1 LSIHP
6 TAIISDK
13 ASIHE
18 SVTVGPYAIIKGKVD
33 LGSGCEVHAHAILG
47 SEHGK
52 FTAGENNIFHS
63 GSAVGGSPQD
73 LKYANEE
80 TLLEIGDKNT
90 FREFTTVNIGTPSG
104 GGKTTIGSGCLFMA
118 YVHIAHDCH
127 IGDQVIIAN
136 SSNLAGHVT
145 IEDGVGVGGVCQFN
159 QFVRLGRYS
168 YIAGDSAV
176 NKDVTPFSIAQGKYA
191 VIRATNKI
199 KLERMGFEKPEIENI
214 HKAIRLLTKG
224 NRSIDE
230 ALSAISEE
238 CVDSASIQHLTQFVK
253 TSERGIAL

>member
-1 LSIHP
+1 DLS
-6 TAIISDK
+6 AD
-13 ASIHE
+13 
-18 SVTVGPYAIIKGKVD
+18 
-33 LGSGCEVHAHAILG
+33 CEVHAHAIIG
-47 SEHGK
+47 SEYGRVE
-52 FTAGENNIFHS
+52 AGEANIFHS

-80 TLLEIGDKNT
+80 TILRLGDKNT

-104 GGKTTIGSGCLFMA
+104 GGETTIGSHCLFMA
-118 YVHIAHDCH
+118 YVHVAHDCH

-159 QFVRLGRYS
+159 QFVRLGKYS

-176 NKDVTPFSIAQGKYA
+176 NKDVIPYSIAQGKYA

-199 KLERMGFEKPEIENI
+199 KLERMGFEKPEIDNI

-230 ALSAISEE
+230 ALSAISAE
-238 CVDSASIQHLTQFVK
+238 CVDSQNIQHLTQFV
-253 TSERGIAL
+253 TNSERGIAL

>member
-1 LSIHP
+1 MSVHP
-6 TAIISDK
+6 TAIVSEK
-13 ASIHE
+13 AKLHE
-18 SVTVGPYAIIKGKVD
+18 TVTVGPYAIIKGAVD
-33 LGSGCEVHAHAILG
+33 LGANCEVHAHAILG
-47 SEHGK
+47 SEYGR
-52 FTAGENNIFHS
+52 FVAGEGNIFHS
-63 GSAVGGSPQD
+63 GAAVGGSPQD

-80 TLLEIGDKNT
+80 TTLEIGDKNT

-104 GGKTTIGSGCLFMA
+104 GGKTTIGSNCLFMA
-118 YVHIAHDCH
+118 YVHVAHDCH
-127 IGDQVIIAN
+127 LGNHVIIAN

-176 NKDVTPFSIAQGKYA
+176 NKDVTPFAIAQGKYA

-199 KLERMGFEKPEIENI
+199 KLERMGFEKPEIDNI
-214 HKAIRLLTKG
+214 HKAIRFLSKG

-230 ALSAISEE
+230 ALKAIAEE
-238 CVDSASIQHLTQFVK
+238 CIDSENIQHLTSFVK
-253 TSERGIAL
+253 NSERGIAL